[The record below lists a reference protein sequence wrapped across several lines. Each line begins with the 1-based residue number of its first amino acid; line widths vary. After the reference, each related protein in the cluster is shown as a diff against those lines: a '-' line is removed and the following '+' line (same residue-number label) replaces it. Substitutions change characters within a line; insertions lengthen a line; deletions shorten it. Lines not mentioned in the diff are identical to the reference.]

1 MNKITAVLIFS
12 IAFFTRVW
20 SQIPAERLYSWA
32 NYTSIEDTTQWSNIP
47 TVDFA
52 TFPSSGTDDDKLNA
66 IWNQWGSDSIQIYFS
81 SGDYFFENT
90 IVLGNWCRLIG
101 DGPAE
106 SRLHFN
112 PVTSRD
118 FIRSSGS
125 RTSDTLQLQGLTV
138 GDNSFSLPSAPNWFT
153 PGIELYV
160 IDNDIA
166 LVTSAWATG
175 TSGQLIRIDSIS
187 GSTAYFSPSIR
198 RNFQGTTVLHRLE
211 MVERPALAQ
220 LELINHDSASM
231 QTSNIEFTYVRHAQ
245 VSCVTSRMSNF
256 AHLSMNYC
264 RGGSIS
270 RNAFLD
276 AHSHGG
282 GGRGYGVVLQ
292 YASGDVA
299 VFENYF
305 DHLRHSILLQAGANG
320 NAVLYNYSS
329 NPFWTETS
337 LPDDSPGE
345 LVLHGNYP
353 YVNLFEGN
361 LVNNIVVDDSHGVNG
376 PDNVFFRNRASGYG
390 IFMNFLPP
398 SDSQIYVGNVVD
410 PGVPPLGLYFLNG
423 SGHFT
428 YGNATS
434 SGIMPAGTGSPVDAS
449 LFFDSAPDYY
459 SITNQWPLV
468 DPITTPGTIVSNL
481 PSALVNGS
489 STGSCLDFL
498 SVSDADEAVTETLT
512 IWPNPTSNVLRVSG
526 DGSYDINT
534 SLAIFNSFGQCIWR
548 GCLADFPLNVA
559 HWTSG
564 VYYLQLG
571 NARGAKFV
579 VQ

>member
-1 MNKITAVLIFS
+1 MYRKTAVLIFS

-20 SQIPAERLYSWA
+20 SQIPAERLYPWS
-32 NYTSIEDTTQWSNIP
+32 NYVSVEDTTQWSNIP
-47 TVDFA
+47 IVDFA
-52 TFPSSGTDDDKLNA
+52 AFPAAGTDDDKLDV
-66 IWNQWGSDSIQIYFS
+66 IMSQLGRDSLQIYFP

-101 DGPAE
+101 DGPE
-106 SRLHFN
+106 GSRLHFN
-112 PVTSRD
+112 PITSRD
-118 FIRSSGS
+118 FIRASGS
-125 RTSDTLQLQGLTV
+125 RSTDTVQLQGMTV
-138 GDNSFSLPSAPNWFT
+138 GDHAFQLAAIPSWFQS
-153 PGIELYV
+153 GLDFYV

-175 TSGQLIRIDSIS
+175 TSGQLIRVDSMS
-187 GSTAYFSPSIR
+187 GNTAYFSPPIR
-198 RNFQGTTVLHRLE
+198 RNFQGTTVLYRLE
-211 MVERPALAQ
+211 MVERPSLAQ

-231 QTSNIEFTYVRHAQ
+231 QTSNIEFSYVRHAQ
-245 VSCVTSRMSNF
+245 VSCVTSQMSNF

-264 RGGSIS
+264 RGGAIS
-270 RNAFLD
+270 HNAFLD

-320 NAVLYNYSS
+320 NAILYNYSTQ
-329 NPFWTETS
+329 PFWTETT

-361 LVNNIVVDDSHGVNG
+361 LISNIVVDDSHGVNG
-376 PDNVFFRNRASGYG
+376 PNNVFFRNRASGYG

-434 SGIMPAGTGSPVDAS
+434 SGIMPAGTGSPSDAS
-449 LFFDSAPDYY
+449 LFFTAAPDYY
-459 SITNQWPLV
+459 ATTNQWPLV
-468 DPITTPGTIVSNL
+468 DPITTPGSVVSNL
-481 PSALVNGS
+481 PSSVLSGAT
-489 STGSCLDFL
+489 TGSCLDFL
-498 SVSDADEAVTETLT
+498 SVSDAREGGISSFA
-512 IWPNPTSNVLRVSG
+512 IWPNPAAELLRISV
-526 DGSYDINT
+526 DGGADISA
-534 SLAIFNSFGQCIWR
+534 SLAIFNSLGRCVWR
-548 GCLADFPLNVA
+548 GRLDDFPLNVH
-559 HWTSG
+559 HWPAG

-571 NARGAKFV
+571 TVRGAKFV
-579 VQ
+579 IR